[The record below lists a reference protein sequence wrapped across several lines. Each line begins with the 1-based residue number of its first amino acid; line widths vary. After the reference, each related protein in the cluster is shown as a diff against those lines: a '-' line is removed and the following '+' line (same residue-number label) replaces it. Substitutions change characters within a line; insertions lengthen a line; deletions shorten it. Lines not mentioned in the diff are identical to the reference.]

1 MEEKKGFLASLFDF
15 SFREFVTPRIIGIF
29 YGILLVVTGIAAIL
43 MIAMMFMMGPAF
55 GVLALLVLAPLYFF
69 LSVLG
74 YRVML
79 ELIVVIHRMK
89 HELADIHSTFTKIDN
104 G

>member
-1 MEEKKGFLASLFDF
+1 MEEKRGFMASLFDF
-15 SFREFVTPRIIGIF
+15 SFRHFVTARIIGVL
-29 YGILLVVTGIAAIL
+29 YGVLLVFTGIGAIV
-43 MIAMMFMMGPAF
+43 MIAMMFMMGPGF

-69 LSVLG
+69 LSVLS

-89 HELADIHSTFTKIDN
+89 DELGDIHSNFTKVDN